1 MSIYIQSLF
10 FAIPIFAILI
20 AIEALFAIKMG
31 IKVNRSADMISSL
44 SSGLTDTIKS
54 GIKFTISII
63 SYSWLVEN
71 LSIYELKPIW
81 LAVIIAFIT
90 QDFAGY
96 WLHRLNHRV
105 NILWNKHIIHHSSE
119 EFNLSCA
126 LRQSISD
133 TLSFAALFMI
143 PAAILGIP
151 TSIFAIVTPIHLF
164 LQFWYHTQIIDKMG
178 WLESIIVTPSHHR
191 VHHAINKEYLDKNY
205 GQIFIIWDKIFG
217 SFQQELSNVKPVYGI
232 LRPAQTWN
240 PIIINYKHIWQ
251 LIKDAW
257 YTKNIKDKLI
267 IWFMPTGWRPKD
279 VSIENPLETITNPY
293 RQKKYHVDHK
303 PELIIWSWIQLN
315 ITLISMFHLFI
326 TKPNLSN
333 KAIYVYAFLLM
344 LHIFSYTATMDQK
357 QYAVITDFV
366 KLVLGLIL
374 IYVFG
379 FSWFG
384 LGAIFTISI
393 ATYLLAS
400 FGITF
405 YFLKRKQLVEI

>member
-143 PAAILGIP
+143 PAAMLGIP

-217 SFQQELSNVKPVYGI
+217 SFLLKS
-232 LRPAQTWN
+232 A
-240 PIIINYKHIWQ
+240 
-251 LIKDAW
+251 
-257 YTKNIKDKLI
+257 
-267 IWFMPTGWRPKD
+267 
-279 VSIENPLETITNPY
+279 
-293 RQKKYHVDHK
+293 
-303 PELIIWSWIQLN
+303 
-315 ITLISMFHLFI
+315 TL
-326 TKPNLSN
+326 
-333 KAIYVYAFLLM
+333 
-344 LHIFSYTATMDQK
+344 
-357 QYAVITDFV
+357 
-366 KLVLGLIL
+366 
-374 IYVFG
+374 
-379 FSWFG
+379 
-384 LGAIFTISI
+384 
-393 ATYLLAS
+393 
-400 FGITF
+400 
-405 YFLKRKQLVEI
+405 